1 MDETQFDERGL
12 LGPPLK
18 LPEEVW
24 ASLEP
29 RRRRIYLV
37 GQAIID
43 ELVQIGSLP
52 LQDLIAKL
60 RVPPGQ
66 FLGALQLLHSM
77 DLVVMD
83 TGESPTLTLLALPD
97 EHVKVTG
104 VDGKQR
110 WVFIARPVEAPKHE
124 PGELN

>member
-1 MDETQFDERGL
+1 MDETETQFEGL
-12 LGPPLK
+12 PGPPLK

-24 ASLEP
+24 VTLEP

-37 GQAIID
+37 GQAIVD

-52 LQDLIAKL
+52 LQELVAKL

-77 DLVVMD
+77 DLVAMD
-83 TGESPTLTLLALPD
+83 AGDSPTLTLLALPD
-97 EHVKVTG
+97 EHVRVTG
-104 VDGKQR
+104 ADGKQR
-110 WVFIARPVEAPKHE
+110 WVFIARPLDPPHHE

>member
-1 MDETQFDERGL
+1 MDEAQLDERAL

-24 ASLEP
+24 ANLEP

-43 ELVQIGSLP
+43 ELEVLGSIP
-52 LQDLIAKL
+52 LQELVAKL

-83 TGESPTLTLLALPD
+83 AAESPTLTLLALPD

-104 VDGKQR
+104 ADGKPR
-110 WVFIARPVEAPKHE
+110 WVFIARPVEPPKHE
-124 PGELN
+124 PFELN